1 MTSASPAT
9 STLSILPEQR
19 TAVVTG
25 AGGPAGI
32 GRVTA
37 RLLAEN
43 GWQVALLDIN
53 ADGLATVET
62 ELREAGHHDLLTVPT
77 DIASESSVAQA
88 FELIDA
94 QLPPVVG
101 LVNLAGI
108 ASQATLHECGLDEFQ
123 RVMAVNV
130 TGSYLMLKAAAA
142 RMIPQ
147 GVGRIVNTSSTT
159 AFDGGG
165 TFSKGVYATA
175 KAAVIGMAHGGAR
188 ELGPYGITVN
198 VLAPGPVDTEIMG
211 GQLTDERKAS
221 MSAAIPLGR
230 VGQPEEIAAAVAF
243 LFSAGG
249 GYINGATLQIDGGKH
264 MH

>member
-1 MTSASPAT
+1 MTSEQVSAST
-9 STLSILPEQR
+9 NGQLPQQR

-37 RLLAEN
+37 RVLAES
-43 GWQVALLDIN
+43 GWHVALIDIN
-53 ADGLATVET
+53 ADGLASVES
-62 ELREAGHHDLLTVPT
+62 ELREAGHTNVLSVPT
-77 DIASESSVAQA
+77 NIADEASVTAAYEQ
-88 FELIDA
+88 IDA
-94 QLPPVVG
+94 NLPPVVG

-108 ASQATLHECGLDEFQ
+108 ACPVPLHECDLATFE

-130 TGSYLMLKAAAA
+130 TGSYLMIKAAAE

-147 GVGRIVNTSSTT
+147 GVGRIVNTSSIT

-175 KAAVIGMAHGGAR
+175 KAAVVGMCHGAAR
-188 ELGPYGITVN
+188 ELGPYGISTN
-198 VLAPGPVDTEIMG
+198 VIAPGPIDTEIMG
-211 GQLTDERKAS
+211 GKLTDDRKAS
-221 MSAAIPLGR
+221 MSAGIPLGR
-230 VGQPEEIAAAVAF
+230 VGQPVEIAATVAF
-243 LFSAGG
+243 LLSQDG
-249 GYINGATLQIDGGKH
+249 GYLNGATLQVDGGKH